1 MKKTIASNQ
10 FAYVFLNAILA
21 LSSAVAAYG
30 FFISENPAM
39 TWLTPLMFIPLLL
52 PAKDMISRKHQKAV
66 LAISGIAAAVSAAL
80 VISQVGIWILN
91 IKYLAVVFFAALSV
105 MAASEIAFFIAERK
119 NITTAA

>member
-10 FAYVFLNAILA
+10 FAYVFLNAVLA

-39 TWLTPLMFIPLLL
+39 TWLTPIMFIPLLL
-52 PAKDMISRKHQKAV
+52 PAKDMISKKHQKAV
-66 LAISGIAAAVSAAL
+66 IAVAGIAAAVCAAL
-80 VISQVGIWILN
+80 VISQVGIWVLN
-91 IKYLAVVFFAALSV
+91 IRYSAVVFFAAVSF

-119 NITTAA
+119 NIASAA